1 VSTRNEVI
9 RLTLTEHRLLNCL
22 VRNAGRIVSHQE
34 LLEAMS
40 PGNPST
46 SIGNLRQWI
55 LHLRKKI
62 EIDPALPRVIIT
74 HHRQGYSFAGKEEAR
89 KRRGGFQN
97 WKHHNQYC
105 LDTVAVALLVIA
117 KR

>member
-1 VSTRNEVI
+1 
-9 RLTLTEHRLLNCL
+9 
-22 VRNAGRIVSHQE
+22 
-34 LLEAMS
+34 MS

-74 HHRQGYSFAGKEEAR
+74 HHRQGYSFAGKE
-89 KRRGGFQN
+89 KRR
-97 WKHHNQYC
+97 Y
-105 LDTVAVALLVIA
+105 LEAVLEIDPDNTRALLGLLSFVLEEA
-117 KR
+117 DD